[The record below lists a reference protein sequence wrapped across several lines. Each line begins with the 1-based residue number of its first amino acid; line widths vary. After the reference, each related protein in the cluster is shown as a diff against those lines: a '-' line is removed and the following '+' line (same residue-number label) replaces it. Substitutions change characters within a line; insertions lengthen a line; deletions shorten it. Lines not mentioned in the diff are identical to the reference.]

1 MEEMIIIILIIGLF
15 LQKKHFAGSETRP
28 MTFDLYQWSVLTTLT
43 RHLLD
48 CDLSNVI
55 GDGMF
60 VLVGLCELWVDPAPP
75 PQSSLT
81 PIS

>member
-1 MEEMIIIILIIGLF
+1 
-15 LQKKHFAGSETRP
+15 

-75 PQSSLT
+75 PPSPLLHPSADSLHRIFT
-81 PIS
+81 PK